1 MPFTISH
8 AAAVIL
14 LNRRGLVTSALVIG
28 TMVPDLSY
36 FVHLKGFN
44 RDLGHSILGLFTF
57 CLPVGIVILLVFQ
70 KFVKRPLFA
79 LLPPSHQQR
88 LLPYLQGFPL
98 KSWQIM
104 IRSLLSLA
112 IGTLSHLAWDSFT
125 HNNGFIVKNAAALR
139 QPIFE
144 LAGTKIFVFS
154 ILQHGSTVLG
164 LVALVLWYFH
174 WSRKTPAYAYPVPP
188 SLQLSA
194 AMRLIIFAAMAAG
207 VFFLCALTGFFS
219 FPYVLNLHKLRLM
232 AERMAV
238 VSMAVLSMEIAL
250 YCAIWH
256 LFPLARRDSKR

>member
-8 AAAVIL
+8 AAAVII

-28 TMVPDLSY
+28 TMVPDLAY
-36 FVHLKGFN
+36 FVHLEGFN
-44 RDLGHSILGLFTF
+44 RGLGHSIQGLFTF
-57 CLPVGIVILLVFQ
+57 CLPVGLVILLVFH

-79 LLPPSHQQR
+79 LLPPSHQRR
-88 LLPYLQGFPL
+88 LLPYLQDFPF

-125 HNNGFIVKNAAALR
+125 HNHGFIVQNVAALR
-139 QPIFE
+139 QPIIE
-144 LAGTKIFVFS
+144 LGGTKIFAFS

-164 LVALVLWYFH
+164 LAALVLWYFH
-174 WSRKTPAYAYPVPP
+174 WRRKTPAYLYPVPP

-194 AMRLIIFAAMAAG
+194 TIRLIIYAVMTAG
-207 VFFLCALTGFFS
+207 ICSLGSFTGFF
-219 FPYVLNLHKLRLM
+219 FLPRVLSLHKLRIM
-232 AERMAV
+232 AEGLAV
-238 VSMAVLSMEIAL
+238 VSIAVLSMEIAL